1 MADVN
6 TSILTALE
14 AGYHPQEIMDHIKN
28 SEDPSHQEWYS
39 NYSANM
45 ADRAKESEVTP
56 IVKAETSSSRTPLLD
71 VAKNL
76 TPAELA
82 GVGAATLA
90 VVKAPSLYNA
100 YQDRKIEK
108 EKLSIEQRRLNAYE
122 QQVTKQ
128 GATPEPVSTVAG
140 QPQGDKLSPL
150 EEARIATERAK
161 AEHIQSK
168 IAIAER
174 AATLREEQAKARANK
189 QPTTGAVT
197 SPAGVAPPT
206 SPAPTN
212 PSVPLNTEVGKAPK
226 EMPIVEQAAG
236 NPEKNAVAEGRK
248 QEFGSISD
256 GMRNTYNK
264 NTKANPNG
272 PNPLG
277 PKAYNWI
284 AGQEGPK
291 APEVWKNLVG
301 NKNISYDELQK
312 NVLPLYEAYL
322 GSYGEP
328 DPFASIAKRGTYR
341 TPARIPENIKGNASL
356 GGMGSLAVMA
366 AALGLGGSEKGR
378 EAMAKAAKAI
388 KDIGFSPDILTNKA
402 EEMGRLGT
410 GYVTAGN
417 PVYRR
422 ELEQK
427 LQSTND
433 PQYKKVLQEELDKIS
448 SSSNSPY
455 RSVPPPR

>member
-174 AATLREEQAKARANK
+174 AATLREEQAKANK

-226 EMPIVEQAAG
+226 EMPMVEQGLA
-236 NPEKNAVAEGRK
+236 NKEINAVAEGRK
-248 QEFGSISD
+248 KAVPPPTKSVIDISGLTKEEA
-256 GMRNTYNK
+256 GMKKYLTSFYGGGVPGEQAYEKTIEILGGRPSYEPGKGGGLTPEQNK
-264 NTKANPNG
+264 VIKDWRKENIQ
-272 PNPLG
+272 G
-277 PKAYNWI
+277 PK
-284 AGQEGPK
+284 
-291 APEVWKNLVG
+291 VNLT
-301 NKNISYDELQK
+301 KEMKS
-312 NVLPLYEAYL
+312 A
-322 GSYGEP
+322 
-328 DPFASIAKRGTYR
+328 
-341 TPARIPENIKGNASL
+341 IKGGAGIAILAAIPGFAQAKSL
-356 GGMGSLAVMA
+356 
-366 AALGLGGSEKGR
+366 R
-378 EAMAKAAKAI
+378 E
-388 KDIGFSPDILTNKA
+388 
-402 EEMGRLGT
+402 
-410 GYVTAGN
+410 TAGN
-417 PVYRR
+417 VAEGLLPIGLTPS
-422 ELEQK
+422 ELAPSTLTEKQLNAYKEAQK
-427 LQSTND
+427 LG
-433 PQYKKVLQEELDKIS
+433 
-448 SSSNSPY
+448 SPY